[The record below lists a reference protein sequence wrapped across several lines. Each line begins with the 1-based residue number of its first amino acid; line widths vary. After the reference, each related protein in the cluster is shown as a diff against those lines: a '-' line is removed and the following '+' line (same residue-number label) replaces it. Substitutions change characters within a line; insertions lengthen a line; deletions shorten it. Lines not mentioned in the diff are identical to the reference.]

1 MAEKEWE
8 LPEIRQFVVGPIE
21 TNCYALVSDGH
32 AVVIDPGAAGAQVAE
47 HLGDVTVDA
56 VIATH
61 GHGDHVGGVQG
72 LVDALGGDVP
82 FWIHEADA
90 ERASHAGTPGN
101 LGIAY
106 DDDAPAPARFL
117 HDGDEVSVGDV
128 TMRVIET
135 PGHTPGG
142 VVLLGDGFAFTG
154 DTLFAGSA
162 GRTDFPEGDHAT
174 LMRSLDRLKAEVPP
188 ETVVL
193 PGHNAVTTMERE
205 LATNPFL
212 M

>member
-1 MAEKEWE
+1 MAEKT

-32 AVVIDPGAAGAQVAE
+32 AVVVDPGAAGARIAQE
-47 HLGDVTVDA
+47 LGDVTVDA

-61 GHGDHVGGVQG
+61 GHGDHVGGVKG
-72 LVDALGGDVP
+72 LVDALPYDVP

-90 ERASHAGTPGN
+90 ARASRAGTPGN

-106 DDDAPAPARFL
+106 DDDAPAPARHL
-117 HDGDEVSVGDV
+117 HDGDRIDVGDV
-128 TMRVIET
+128 SMRVIET

-174 LMRSLDRLKAEVPP
+174 LMASLRRLMQEVPP

-212 M
+212 Q